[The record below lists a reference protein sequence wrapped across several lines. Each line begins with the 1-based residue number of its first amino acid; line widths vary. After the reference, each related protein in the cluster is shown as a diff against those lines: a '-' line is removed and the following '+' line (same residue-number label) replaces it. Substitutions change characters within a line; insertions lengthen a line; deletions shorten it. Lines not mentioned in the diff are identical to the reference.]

1 MGRKYFRMLIGGVLA
16 VSAVFFGYAVPQAH
30 AEVAEQSVN
39 YSDINAGSDAIT
51 AQGIIFA
58 GICEKSVAEQGG
70 VDTCACRDQ
79 GNCTLDDALQVFAN
93 IAVFILGI
101 SGSAVLFVF
110 VYGGYKWLFS
120 RGDSKWVQAG
130 KDTMTGA
137 VIGLMIIFGAY
148 VAMNF
153 IISGLT
159 TKSGTPASKV
169 LEETV
174 NQGLSDEDQTKAVEG
189 VFTTDPE

>member
-1 MGRKYFRMLIGGVLA
+1 MSRTLRMLV
-16 VSAVFFGYAVPQAH
+16 VFGIIAAIATGFRGSISIVH
-30 AEVAEQSVN
+30 AETTEQSVQ
-39 YSDINAGSDAIT
+39 YSDINGGTDAIT

-58 GICEKSVAEQGG
+58 GICEESVTEQGG
-70 VDTCACRDQ
+70 VDTCPCRDE

-120 RGDSKWVQAG
+120 RGDSKWVQSG

-159 TKSGTPASKV
+159 TASGTPASNV

-174 NQGLSDEDQTKAVEG
+174 NQGLDAEDQENAVEG
-189 VFTTDPE
+189 VFTTDSE